1 MLCFT
6 QKKYR
11 KEGKM
16 EDNEEKTDLK
26 NFKLF

>member
-1 MLCFT
+1 MPCFT

-16 EDNEEKTDLK
+16 EDNKEKTDLK
-26 NFKLF
+26 KFGQF